1 MAIKTN
7 NEGTI
12 LHFAEVFRERGISFA
27 IASLS
32 NTPQAIR
39 RLLEDVLGVNWN
51 VTCITQY
58 DYSNSGDPYIVDDQD
73 VVILVEANKDLK
85 YIRLPDPSA
94 SSGRLLIVKANSY
107 GVDVG
112 YKINISCSTP
122 NAFQDFANEI
132 IIENRFGGVI
142 LLSGCSGSDN
152 KWLVLGTI

>member
-51 VTCITQY
+51 VTCITEN
-58 DYSNSGDPYIVDDQD
+58 DHELSGDPYIVGDQD
-73 VVILVEANKDLK
+73 VVILAEANKSQK
-85 YIRLPDPSA
+85 YIRLPDPDA
-94 SSGRLLIVKANSY
+94 SSGRLLVVKASSA
-107 GVDVG
+107 D
-112 YKINISCSTP
+112 YKVFITCSQT
-122 NAFQDFANEI
+122 NAFQDFGNQI
-132 IIENRFGGVI
+132 NIENRFGGVI
-142 LLSGCSGSDN
+142 LLSGCSDVGSLA
-152 KWLVLGTI
+152 KWFVLGTI